1 MPIIPGLQQSN
12 KGTEI
17 RDIASA
23 VGIKELSEKNIA
35 IELNIEIWY
44 SIFNIRI
51 KRFRLASQQDV
62 AKMANVSYMTV
73 SRVVNGTDNVRPETR
88 DRVLAAIKELS
99 YYPNAAARALN
110 KKRTNNIGI
119 ILPKKEYLLTAPF
132 YIELLLSIEMHLRI
146 KGYSLFLGS
155 MHSDEKTKDCSS
167 LYKEGKVDGLIV
179 FAPAG
184 NDPFITK
191 LVEDDIPFT
200 VVLGRSDDVEY
211 GYVDVDNLKSAATII
226 RYLLGLNHRKIGFVS
241 GNLIEVNAAD
251 RLTGYRT
258 ELEANGIVYRED
270 LVYYGDWSLESGYNA
285 LNSLMDLENPPTAIF
300 CSNDYM
306 AMGVIKAAH
315 DRNILIP
322 EDLSVVGFDDLQ
334 YSSFITP
341 ALTTMSQP
349 IGGMAVEAS
358 DMIVNRIENKDYELK
373 KVILDSD
380 FIIRSSCKEIPAI

>member
-1 MPIIPGLQQSN
+1 M
-12 KGTEI
+12 
-17 RDIASA
+17 
-23 VGIKELSEKNIA
+23 
-35 IELNIEIWY
+35 
-44 SIFNIRI
+44 
-51 KRFRLASQQDV
+51 ASQQDV
-62 AKMANVSYMTV
+62 AKKANVSYMTV
-73 SRVVNGTDNVRPETR
+73 SRVVNGSDNVRPETR

-211 GYVDVDNLKSAATII
+211 GYVDVDNLKSAAIII

-251 RLTGYRT
+251 RLSGYRT

-285 LNSLMDLENPPTAIF
+285 LNALMDLENPPTAIF

-349 IGGMAVEAS
+349 IGGMALEAS
-358 DMIVNRIENKDYELK
+358 DMIVNRIENKDSELK

-380 FIIRSSCKEIPAI
+380 FIIRSSCKEIPVI